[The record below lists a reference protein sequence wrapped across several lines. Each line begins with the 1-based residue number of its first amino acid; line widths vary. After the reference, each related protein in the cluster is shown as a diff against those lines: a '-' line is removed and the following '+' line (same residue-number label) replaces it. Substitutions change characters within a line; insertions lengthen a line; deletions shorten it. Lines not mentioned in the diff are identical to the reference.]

1 MFKFPPLLCGL
12 CTLLLIAPAHAA
24 ERVDISHL
32 ATNPADAKNSR
43 DERENL
49 AYAGMQLYFDD
60 RDDLLD
66 KALELKEESEALE
79 ARSRGFLLIPG
90 DEQDLVAALENLDG
104 ATTSLR
110 GDLDLIIAGK
120 QDSTVHYV
128 IGTELR
134 GTARFYYD
142 PVDERRLQLAT
153 ITGLFHPLDLESYMD
168 VAGIMHSHIGLN
180 MHYQLPQLGN
190 LQIGILAKLQVISLL
205 DRRIDYNDYERGD
218 VFDWGSD
225 IKNAVQ
231 PNIDLGLRKQ
241 LGRFGLQLVMSD
253 LYTETLYGYNGH
265 RYRQRSRIQA
275 GFDYRRH
282 WGSLQI
288 MGDVVPRPSF
298 GEVSSRRDIRVDG
311 SLRLTRRWEL
321 LLGYNDVQEHYERNT
336 GSAGLRYTLGRSLRF
351 DVRGTAAGKRELGFQ
366 MGLQLPL

>member
-1 MFKFPPLLCGL
+1 MFRIRALFYSVCA
-12 CTLLLIAPAHAA
+12 LLLGSPFASAADVNIADLT
-24 ERVDISHL
+24 V
-32 ATNPADAKNSR
+32 NPADAGHSR
-43 DERENL
+43 DNRETL
-49 AYAGMQLYFDD
+49 SYFGMQLYFDD

-104 ATTSLR
+104 AITSLR
-110 GDLDLIIAGK
+110 GELDFVFAGK
-120 QDSTVHYV
+120 KDSPAHYV
-128 IGTELR
+128 MGTELR

-142 PVDERRLQLAT
+142 PGDEQRLRFAS
-153 ITGLFHPLDLESYMD
+153 ITGLFRPLDLESYMD
-168 VAGIMHSHIGLN
+168 VAGVMHSHFGLN
-180 MHYQLPQLGN
+180 LHYQLEDFGQLE
-190 LQIGILAKLQVISLL
+190 IGVLAKLQVISLL

-218 VFDWGSD
+218 VFDWGTD
-225 IKNAVQ
+225 IKNTVQ

-241 LGRFGLQLVMSD
+241 LGRVGLQLVISD
-253 LYTETLYGYNGH
+253 LYTETLRGHNGH

-288 MGDVVPRPSF
+288 MGDVVPRPRF

-311 SLRLTRRWEL
+311 SLRLTRRWDL

-351 DVRGTAAGKRELGFQ
+351 DIRGTAAGKRELGFQ
-366 MGLQLPL
+366 LGLQMPL